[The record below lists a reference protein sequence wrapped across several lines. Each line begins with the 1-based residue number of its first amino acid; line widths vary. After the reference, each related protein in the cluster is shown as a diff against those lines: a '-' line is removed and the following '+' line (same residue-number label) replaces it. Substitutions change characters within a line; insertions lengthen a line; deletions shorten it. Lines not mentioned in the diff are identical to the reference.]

1 MRLQNNKNLN
11 QTKKVE
17 GSLGRALC
25 LMDTV
30 ISCENQWFNAANDA
44 QFCSTVFIKT

>member
-1 MRLQNNKNLN
+1 VYNLN

-30 ISCENQWFNAANDA
+30 ISCEN
-44 QFCSTVFIKT
+44 